1 MGRGKKSRKNGRNQ
15 VRGKATVRTTAD
27 CLSSYFAVERF
38 RKSIQG
44 ADSAWT
50 GFQRQTAY
58 ISWRIAM
65 DAEADYYPET
75 VEDLAIV
82 YPDERLELVQIKSVS
97 DPFALS
103 VLAPGKE
110 DSFFEHV
117 KHFYD
122 LGLRVV
128 PKVAVF
134 GSLGSEMLGF
144 VSGDENAV
152 ASIKTKLAKKY
163 DEQYTAFLT
172 KN

>member
-1 MGRGKKSRKNGRNQ
+1 
-15 VRGKATVRTTAD
+15 
-27 CLSSYFAVERF
+27 
-38 RKSIQG
+38 
-44 ADSAWT
+44 
-50 GFQRQTAY
+50 
-58 ISWRIAM
+58 M

-128 PKVAVF
+128 
-134 GSLGSEMLGF
+134 SLKLLC
-144 VSGDENAV
+144 SGVWAQKCLV
-152 ASIKTKLAKKY
+152 LFLAMKMPLRASRLS
-163 DEQYTAFLT
+163 
-172 KN
+172 